1 MRIGKKA
8 ALLAAASATL
18 VMVGAGSA
26 AAYGVPSA
34 GLGDSGNGIT
44 INSFSLVFQKNDCG
58 VATGTVAP
66 VSAAAPTGAV
76 NIGSN
81 CSNVIGR

>member
-8 ALLAAASATL
+8 ALLTAASATL

-34 GLGDSGNGIT
+34 GLGDSGNGIS
-44 INSFSLVFQKNDCG
+44 ISNFIFQSNHCDT
-58 VATGTVAP
+58 ATGTLAP
-66 VSAAAPTGAV
+66 VGGAAPVGEI